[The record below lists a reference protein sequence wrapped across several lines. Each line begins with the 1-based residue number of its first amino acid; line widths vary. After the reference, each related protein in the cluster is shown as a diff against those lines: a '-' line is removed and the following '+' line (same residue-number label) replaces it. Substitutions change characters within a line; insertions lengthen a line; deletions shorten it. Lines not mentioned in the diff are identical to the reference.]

1 MKTKTAHAV
10 FLFVFSNLISFKIY
24 IIACLTLDFKSLTV
38 NILLLLEI
46 KMKQKIRILSALA
59 LAVLASGCSTVD
71 NHLSKHVEKEPTLGS
86 LKWSSN
92 DSKIYL
98 RTMYVQADFNE
109 NGDKRLFA
117 DYDYTMESSPCTT
130 ISKYSPRTNIYSF
143 QHKGESL
150 SFECRPYFN
159 YDKPD
164 ERRLYLLGST
174 RDCED
179 RQFDYKIPVLD
190 SGENTLEMCNK
201 IHPEASEK
209 IQQRYQDWLKAG
221 VFK

>member
-1 MKTKTAHAV
+1 MKH
-10 FLFVFSNLISFKIY
+10 KIK
-24 IIACLTLDFKSLTV
+24 II
-38 NILLLLEI
+38 
-46 KMKQKIRILSALA
+46 SALA
-59 LAVLASGCSTVD
+59 IAALSAGCSSID
-71 NHLSKHVEKEPTLGS
+71 NHLARHVEKEPTLGS
-86 LKWSSN
+86 LKWSTN

-150 SFECRPYFN
+150 SFECRPYFS
-159 YDKPD
+159 YDRPD

-179 RQFDYKIPVLD
+179 RQFDYKIVVVD
-190 SGENTLEMCNK
+190 SGENTLAMCDK
-201 IHPEASEK
+201 LHPEASEK
-209 IQQRYQDWLKAG
+209 IETRYKDWLKAG